1 MNEDEA
7 TPDVEVMDAGPDEP
21 AVDEVEALRAAMGE
35 DAQEAPPEPASAPPP
50 AVNPRVEKAAAAER
64 ARVERRAALG
74 KIEEAESLLAASR
87 ARAAAI
93 EREAEAKMRRA
104 EESLTERER
113 ARKLIEERGLEGLN
127 ELGFDYAA
135 LTAAELDRMDPVAL
149 ARKAA
154 AEVQTLRAELA
165 ERERAARAQAH
176 ERALGE
182 AVHRDR
188 SALVEFAEQASDI
201 SPLVASVAKAAR
213 TSPKAARVLI
223 ETADEIKDA
232 YVARLGRLPYMH
244 EVVAELDSALSFLQA
259 TGGSGPAPAP
269 VQSQATR
276 PRHQRTLGSPNA
288 TARPTAQRR
297 ELTEDELLEQQIAM
311 LKEAQAA
318 DRGR

>member
-7 TPDVEVMDAGPDEP
+7 TPDVEVMDTEPASAGPDEI
-21 AVDEVEALRAAMGE
+21 DLLKAAMGA
-35 DAQEAPPEPASAPPP
+35 DAEAPTEGDAEPPPP

-74 KIEEAESLLAASR
+74 KLEEADGLLSSAR

-104 EESLTERER
+104 EESLAERER
-113 ARKLIEERGLEGLN
+113 ARKLIEEKGLEGLS
-127 ELGFDYAA
+127 ELGYDYAA

-154 AEVQTLRAELA
+154 AEVQSLRAELA

-176 ERALGE
+176 EQSISQ

-244 EVVAELDSALSFLQA
+244 EVVAELDTALAFLQ
-259 TGGSGPAPAP
+259 TSGGPGPAPAP
-269 VQSQATR
+269 VLSQATR

-297 ELTEDELLEQQIAM
+297 ELTEDELLEQQIAA